1 MILRSDHPQPT
12 LTHPHRMTTWLT
24 VRQRLEIAELESASK
39 GSTLPTVA
47 RTVAARQHELSRMP
61 PDLSNPR
68 RIGELVPE
76 VIARLRP

>member
-1 MILRSDHPQPT
+1 MILRSDRPQPT

-47 RTVAARQHELSRMP
+47 ARQHELSRMP

-68 RIGELVPE
+68 RIGELMPE
-76 VIARLRP
+76 VIARLGP